1 MFSNILVA
9 LVALAPT
16 TSLAQSSESKADTS
30 SGLGIFS
37 AQRLKQ
43 VCGHGGCIIDL
54 FVNGNHDYMPGA
66 RSFDAHCQLYGS
78 DTDWVECVNQ
88 VPYMAPGGLF
98 LKMRP
103 YNQTSRSFE
112 FWFSHEYKEDEKTFD
127 ESSPS
132 SNGQAAS
139 SRSSPSGIRW
149 PNHLVHQLACLHR
162 RRADMHA
169 KPASNDDF

>member
-98 LKMRP
+98 LKMRS

-112 FWFSHEYKEDEKTFD
+112 FWFSHEYKEDEKTVNATARMEVEQPFWNISKCR
-127 ESSPS
+127 EMTVMSKEY
-132 SNGQAAS
+132 
-139 SRSSPSGIRW
+139 I
-149 PNHLVHQLACLHR
+149 
-162 RRADMHA
+162 
-169 KPASNDDF
+169 

>member
-78 DTDWVECVNQ
+78 DTDW
-88 VPYMAPGGLF
+88 
-98 LKMRP
+98 
-103 YNQTSRSFE
+103 
-112 FWFSHEYKEDEKTFD
+112 FD
-127 ESSPS
+127 ASSPS

-169 KPASNDDF
+169 KPASNGDF